1 MLKNFLGE
9 IMKTVKNKLRDDY
22 PLVFESIFRKM
33 KLSYKNGIL
42 LCVIVLLIL
51 HPIFYFAFFPHK
63 YLLTMLT
70 LYFPG
75 YVIGAAV
82 FLWGLKKVRD
92 AAVTELPRVKD
103 YLSADAQKRAEKRLK
118 MTFTLKYYIIV
129 PLLFGLI
136 AFIYLSR
143 GLVGGEWRLWGD
155 ILAYNPASIVVAWF
169 LVFEE
174 SFLVFVASMLGYFCI
189 MSTAI
194 VYLLAKNV
202 YTERLDVLH
211 EDKRCGLSP
220 LVNLVFKISKIWLI
234 TVSIFIFQVVAI
246 TPIDLW
252 ISLALAASLAIAAI
266 TIFALLPLHNIILKV
281 KSVELSGL
289 YRRSSKII
297 KDTSKCLNH
306 GTGKT
311 MKNLAHKI
319 TLITFKKSE
328 LKQVSAWP
336 VLSTWLTIMRN
347 IVYFSLPIF
356 AAVLSDVVRHA
367 FLG

>member
-1 MLKNFLGE
+1 V
-9 IMKTVKNKLRDDY
+9 KTVKNKLKNDY
-22 PLVFESIFRKM
+22 PFVLEAIFRKV
-33 KLSYKNGIL
+33 KLSYKKGTL
-42 LCVIVLLIL
+42 LCVAVLLIL
-51 HPIFYFAFFPHK
+51 HLIFYLCFIPHK
-63 YLLTMLT
+63 YLSTMLT

-92 AAVTELPRVKD
+92 AAVTELPNVKD
-103 YLSADAQKRAEKRLK
+103 YLSADAQKRTEKRLK
-118 MTFTLKYYIIV
+118 MTFTSKYHVIV

-136 AFIYLSR
+136 AFTYLST

-155 ILAYNPASIVVAWF
+155 ILADNPASIVVAWF

-189 MSTAI
+189 INTVI
-194 VYLLAKNV
+194 VYLLTKNI
-202 YTERLDVLH
+202 YIERLDVWH

-220 LVNLVFKISKIWLI
+220 VGNLVFEISKIWLI
-234 TVSIFIFQVVAI
+234 TVSIFMFQVVAI

-252 ISLALAASLAIAAI
+252 ISLALAASLAIAAFII
-266 TIFALLPLHNIILKV
+266 TLALLPLHNIILKV
-281 KSVELSGL
+281 KSVKLSGL
-289 YRRSSKII
+289 SQQSSKII
-297 KDTSKCLNH
+297 EDASKCLNH

-311 MKNLAHKI
+311 MKNLVQKI
-319 TLITFKKSE
+319 TLTTFQKSE

-356 AAVLSDVVRHA
+356 TAVFSDVVRHA